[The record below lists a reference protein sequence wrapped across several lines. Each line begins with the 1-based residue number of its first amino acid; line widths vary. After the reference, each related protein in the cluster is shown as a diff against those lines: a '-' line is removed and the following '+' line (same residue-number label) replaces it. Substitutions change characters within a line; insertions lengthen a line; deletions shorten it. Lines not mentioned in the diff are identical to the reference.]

1 MNKPHQVNCC
11 YNCKHYVF
19 GIDNYDDECRM
30 KQEDVNAD
38 LICSEY
44 EREE

>member
-1 MNKPHQVNCC
+1 MNQPHQVNCC
-11 YNCKHYVF
+11 FNCIHSD
-19 GIDNYDDECRM
+19 IDWNDNYKCSM
-30 KQEDVNAD
+30 QKQTVSPD